1 MAVSET
7 SKSSGAVD
15 GDRLLSPRDL
25 ADAIGA
31 SESSLRRWIDS
42 GDIRI
47 SRTAGGHRRVPLREA
62 VQFIRKIGAVVV
74 RPDVLHLPQPSS
86 SEGSYDAPSDGKL
99 ADEQL
104 LFTALREGR
113 RDVANGLV
121 LSWYLQG
128 RTLHELFDGPVR
140 GAMSLVG
147 ELWKHE
153 GRGILL
159 EHRAT
164 DICLS
169 LVTSLR
175 SLLPPPPDAA
185 PLAIGGAPAGDPYQI
200 PSLMAATVLAEAGVR
215 DVNFGPGTPL
225 DLLVAEAA
233 LTGAKLVWLSV
244 SAVSDA
250 KALRAGIKRLATR
263 LSAHGVELVIGGHGL
278 ADVLPRVV
286 PNVHS
291 MRSLDELAAF
301 AHGLAGRVASAG

>member
-1 MAVSET
+1 MASIET
-7 SKSSGAVD
+7 SKSPESVSGD
-15 GDRLLSPRDL
+15 LLLSPRDL

-74 RPDVLHLPQPSS
+74 RPEVLHLPPGPAPSS
-86 SEGSYDAPSDGKL
+86 DAKVS
-99 ADEQL
+99 DEQL
-104 LFTALREGR
+104 LFAALRDGR
-113 RDVANGLV
+113 RDVANGLA

-128 RTLHELFDGPVR
+128 RTLHELFDGPMR
-140 GAMSLVG
+140 GAMTLVG

-164 DICLS
+164 DICLA
-169 LVTSLR
+169 LVASLR
-175 SLLPPPPDAA
+175 SLLPASAETA

-225 DLLVAEAA
+225 DLLAAEAA
-233 LTGAKLVWLSV
+233 LTGAKLVWVSV

-250 KALRAGIKRLATR
+250 KALRAAIKRLAGQ
-263 LSAHGVELVIGGHGL
+263 LSARNVELVIGGHGS
-278 ADVLPRVV
+278 ADVAPRAA
-286 PNVHS
+286 PNVHP
-291 MRSLDELAAF
+291 MRSLGELAAF
-301 AHGLAGRVASAG
+301 ARGLAGRAAAAG